1 MSFGVAWGL
10 DEPGPVPPPNAPDVE
25 VVALQP
31 YPDSRLGVLPDHEPQ
46 ARYDRMQWPG
56 LRCHRPVACGVV
68 EIGHRPVERE
78 VIRKRDPLKSPF
90 WFAHA

>member
-1 MSFGVAWGL
+1 MDPASQEQAEHWNS
-10 DEPGPVPPPNAPDVE
+10 EQNA
-25 VVALQP
+25 
-31 YPDSRLGVLPDHEPQ
+31 GHWITHQ